1 MNIRFCVFGVPD
13 GFDFYGE
20 QPTDKVHFQS
30 YYDNSKENV
39 KFTIHRD
46 MSGEVSYT
54 YLRYNLVSSKSRTGA
69 FFGMSVIFENAY
81 CSDTYNLFSL
91 FDTIYNKL
99 IVANKVIL
107 EEKKVQA
114 DKVLTQFMVPDFAS
128 CGQEIAKIEAN
139 VINNITNS
147 FATDIVALN
156 SGFGNDFPSA
166 LVKIELPNSLSDS
179 EIENFNEVINQKL
192 HRYSW
197 ISLAKEY
204 KRVPIHA
211 KNSGNTD
218 QEDFDLSPE
227 RRNALLNALD
237 QYRNELI
244 DAQSAYITLK
254 SVPSSDPRYPRLK
267 KDALISIH
275 SYEEIEKSLREIQK
289 YTKRNDSLA
298 VDFEGIFDKFKRLRQ
313 DILGPNVP
321 IPDPNTGGIR
331 VLGEEG
337 TASSES
343 FLKKYIGHIAL
354 AVVVC
359 VVGLVVYLIS
369 QPNTQPTP
377 PRQGPD
383 PYLGGDGQ
391 GGQTNPEADNIQEE
405 INLTRARYQAAVDSE
420 KFAEAYDQA
429 YGLYRSSNEKKQEFG
444 QQMLAELK
452 SELKRFVR
460 DNKRSRK
467 DDCIS
472 ALTSAIYFGYNYPEA
487 EDDLRE
493 LTRPPKVP
501 SLSAQDPNP
510 SSISLID
517 SKGKAL
523 SSSDILKPG
532 QQYKIVVKNP
542 KEGFKVRIQRDDKVD
557 RDDLDEITA
566 YRGNYIF
573 TYIGPDG
580 KSVCEFKIICVR
592 K

>member
-139 VINNITNS
+139 VINNISNS
-147 FATDIVALN
+147 FATDIIGLN
-156 SGFGNDFPSA
+156 CGFGNDFPTA
-166 LVKIELPNSLSDS
+166 LVKIELPNSLEDS
-179 EIENFNEVINQKL
+179 EIEKFNKVINQKL

-204 KRVPIHA
+204 KRIPVRTTNGSNA
-211 KNSGNTD
+211 D

-227 RRNALLNALD
+227 RRNTLLKALD
-237 QYRNELI
+237 QYRTELI
-244 DAQSAYITLK
+244 DAQSSFITLK
-254 SVPSSDPRYPRLK
+254 SVPTTDPRYPRLK

-298 VDFEGIFDKFKRLRQ
+298 IDFEGIFDKFKRLRQ
-313 DILGPNVP
+313 DILGQKVPMQDPNV
-321 IPDPNTGGIR
+321 GGIR
-331 VLGEEG
+331 VLGEEEPVS
-337 TASSES
+337 TVS
-343 FLKKYIGHIAL
+343 FFKKYKGLITL
-354 AVVVC
+354 AVAFC
-359 VVGLVVYLIS
+359 VIS
-369 QPNTQPTP
+369 
-377 PRQGPD
+377 
-383 PYLGGDGQ
+383 
-391 GGQTNPEADNIQEE
+391 
-405 INLTRARYQAAVDSE
+405 
-420 KFAEAYDQA
+420 
-429 YGLYRSSNEKKQEFG
+429 
-444 QQMLAELK
+444 
-452 SELKRFVR
+452 FVM
-460 DNKRSRK
+460 
-467 DDCIS
+467 
-472 ALTSAIYFGYNYPEA
+472 
-487 EDDLRE
+487 
-493 LTRPPKVP
+493 
-501 SLSAQDPNP
+501 
-510 SSISLID
+510 
-517 SKGKAL
+517 
-523 SSSDILKPG
+523 
-532 QQYKIVVKNP
+532 
-542 KEGFKVRIQRDDKVD
+542 
-557 RDDLDEITA
+557 
-566 YRGNYIF
+566 
-573 TYIGPDG
+573 
-580 KSVCEFKIICVR
+580 
-592 K
+592 